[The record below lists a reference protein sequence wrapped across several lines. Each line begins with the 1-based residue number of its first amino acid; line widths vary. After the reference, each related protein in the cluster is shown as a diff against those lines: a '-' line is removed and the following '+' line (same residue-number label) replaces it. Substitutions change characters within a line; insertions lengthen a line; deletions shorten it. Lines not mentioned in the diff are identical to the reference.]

1 MVRVGPTTSFGRC
14 AVGQLSR
21 RRLPCMPDSLR
32 IQWRETLGIETTDAD
47 PGVDTKIRR
56 FRP

>member
-1 MVRVGPTTSFGRC
+1 
-14 AVGQLSR
+14 
-21 RRLPCMPDSLR
+21 MPDSLR